1 MRLIFSQLEN
11 IDVIQAKR
19 SLTCDIYYEQF
30 KRLISLEIQLPQ
42 LTNYARQNAHTFYLV
57 CKTKTERNN
66 LMLVLKDK
74 GINANSHYLSLNNSL
89 YYTIH
94 YTGQNRYYQSNRYAD
109 CLLRL
114 PLYLN

>member
-1 MRLIFSQLEN
+1 MQL
-11 IDVIQAKR
+11 
-19 SLTCDIYYEQF
+19 

-42 LTNYARQNAHTFYLV
+42 LTNYARHNAHIFYLV

-66 LMLVLKDK
+66 LMLVLKEK

-94 YTGQNRYYQSNRYAD
+94 YTEPNGYYQSNRYAD

-114 PLYLN
+114 PLYFELNENDTNYICKIINSFYNKL